1 MKSYEATVETADDGT
16 RADPGALAVEFRNA
30 RTGQR
35 QRFSCDAFTGGHL
48 LHLAVAGCV
57 HNDLYREAAARGLTL
72 THVSVSADGG
82 FAGEPCGSTGI
93 TYRIQVEGTAP
104 RAELEALVAHVQ
116 EIAEVPS
123 ALRLG
128 ADVRPLPAVVVSA
141 EG

>member
-1 MKSYEATVETADDGT
+1 MESYEATVETADDGT
-16 RADPGALAVEFRNA
+16 RADPEGFAVEFRNA

-35 QRFSCDAFTGGHL
+35 QRFSFDQFTGGHL

-57 HNDLYREAAARGLTL
+57 YNDLYREAAARGLTL

-82 FAGEPCGSTGI
+82 FAGEPCASSGI
-93 TYRIQVEGTAP
+93 TYRIHVEGAAP
-104 RAELEALVAHVQ
+104 RHALQQLVAHVQ

-123 ALRLG
+123 ALRVG
-128 ADVRPLPAVVVSA
+128 ADVRPLPPVVVST